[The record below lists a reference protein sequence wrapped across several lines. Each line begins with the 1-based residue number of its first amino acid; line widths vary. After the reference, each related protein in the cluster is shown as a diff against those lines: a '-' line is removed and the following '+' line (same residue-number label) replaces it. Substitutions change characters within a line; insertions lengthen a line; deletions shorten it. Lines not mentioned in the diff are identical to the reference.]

1 MTVSPA
7 AVDAVCRCGCSSV
20 RLRTEA
26 PPIAT
31 ATTARRSPTG
41 RDDHLAVEATGTDRT
56 TGQVTVVLHVLA
68 GRVAELEVFSPLEG
82 ASVAVPLTGLTE
94 LTTPTV
100 G

>member
-1 MTVSPA
+1 M
-7 AVDAVCRCGCSSV
+7 DAVCRCGCSSV
-20 RLRTEA
+20 RLRCEE

-31 ATTARRSPTG
+31 ATTARSSAAG
-41 RDDHLAVEATGTDRT
+41 RDDHLAVEATASGRAS
-56 TGQVTVVLHVLA
+56 GPVTVVLHVLA

-82 ASVAVPLTGLTE
+82 AGVAVPLTGLTE